1 MSYKDVYLDESIIM
15 KNKIPLLIRDKSWI
29 KLFGKSSNKVIV
41 NLKEELNNLV
51 RRKKALEIKEK
62 RLKNEKSLVTK
73 MILGI
78 SNSVN
83 NENKIQNLA
92 LLDEYKEKIEDI
104 IRQLDEITEEQEKID
119 YEIKELNF
127 DLLKATVYY
136 GYKDLKKKEKQLKD
150 ITEELDRIKR
160 RTKELI
166 NEKHDYQ
173 EWVQSVYTYLH
184 GLLGREEIEKLDEK
198 ILE

>member
-15 KNKIPLLIRDKSWI
+15 KNKIPLLIKDKNWL